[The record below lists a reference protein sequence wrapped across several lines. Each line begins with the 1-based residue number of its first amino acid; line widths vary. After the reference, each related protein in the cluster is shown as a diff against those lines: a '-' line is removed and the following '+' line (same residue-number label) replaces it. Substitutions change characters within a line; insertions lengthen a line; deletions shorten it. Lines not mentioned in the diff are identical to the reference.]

1 MNAAQRKVLSLVQS
15 KLGAIVG
22 RLDTVEQM
30 IADGGDPKALYEAEV
45 EPTIGPL
52 DALQSE
58 LQMEADEEQDKF
70 DNLSEGLQQADSGQA
85 IEAAAESLQEAA
97 DALENLIQGL
107 KPPTD
112 WAELGD
118 MLISSQDEIQG
129 VIDQIDDA
137 TNN

>member
-1 MNAAQRKVLSLVQS
+1 MNAAQRKVLSLIQS
-15 KLGAIVG
+15 KLSAIIG
-22 RLDTVEQM
+22 NLDTVEQM
-30 IADGGDPKALYEAEV
+30 IADGGDPKSLYEAEV
-45 EPTIGPL
+45 KLSL
-52 DALQSE
+52 DDLDHLQGE

-85 IEAAAESLQEAA
+85 IEAAAGSLQEAA

-112 WAELGD
+112 WTELGD
-118 MLISSQDEIQG
+118 MLVSAQDDIQG